1 MLKAAERTRPLGGAV
16 ALLCALAAGA
26 ANAEP
31 VRPALKPT
39 APPALSTPA
48 AVQEPAAAPAIASL
62 PFQPTGMELSPP
74 AKRDLA
80 AMAKE
85 LRAKPEARVAV
96 VAYAATAGASM
107 SARRISLGRAL
118 AVRSYLIGEG
128 VARGRMIVRALGTP
142 EDGGTSERVDIQW
155 LAQ

>member
-1 MLKAAERTRPLGGAV
+1 MLKAAEMARPLGGAV

-26 ANAEP
+26 GNAEP

-39 APPALSTPA
+39 APPALSAA
-48 AVQEPAAAPAIASL
+48 AVQEPAAIPAMASL
-62 PFQPTGMELSPP
+62 PFQPTEMELSLP

-80 AMAKE
+80 ALAKE

-96 VAYAATAGASM
+96 VAYSATAGASM

-128 VARGRMIVRALGTP
+128 VARGRMIVRALGAP
-142 EDGGTSERVDIQW
+142 QDGGASERVDIQW
-155 LAQ
+155 LAP